1 MKVPATFID
10 YFASLGKEGQKQVV
24 ELLMTMM
31 ESLSTGF
38 GQAESEVAST
48 RVVAC
53 CACGS
58 FHVRANGKLKGVQ
71 RYWCGDCGKHFSETT
86 GKVTWSLQKKEKLG
100 EYLHHMLSGHSIKRC
115 AQLTGVAIQTSFD
128 WRHKILGAFSEAVP
142 EGFEGIT
149 ESDDIFFL
157 HSEKGSRNLQR
168 KPRKRGSG
176 ASKRGISDEQ
186 VAVVATC
193 DRKGNKE
200 MVVTARGRISKKD
213 LDRVLGGKL
222 EKTETLCTDSHRSYT
237 AFAKGKGLAHKK
249 FNASK
254 GQRITDK
261 AYHVQN
267 VNNTAMRL
275 RQWMG
280 SFNGVST
287 KYLQN
292 YLNWF
297 MVLDKIK
304 NSNKR
309 LNQFALYA
317 CMAANAWNTWRT
329 VVNSVGN

>member
-1 MKVPATFID
+1 
-10 YFASLGKEGQKQVV
+10 
-24 ELLMTMM
+24 
-31 ESLSTGF
+31 
-38 GQAESEVAST
+38 
-48 RVVAC
+48 
-53 CACGS
+53 
-58 FHVRANGKLKGVQ
+58 VRANGKLKGVQ
-71 RYWCGDCGKHFSETT
+71 RYWCGDCGKHFSE
-86 GKVTWSLQKKEKLG
+86 
-100 EYLHHMLSGHSIKRC
+100 
-115 AQLTGVAIQTSFD
+115 
-128 WRHKILGAFSEAVP
+128 AVH

-176 ASKRGISDEQ
+176 AFKRGISDEQ
-186 VAVVATC
+186 VDVVATC

-222 EKTETLCTDSHRSYT
+222 EKTETLCTDCHRSNT

-267 VNNTAMRL
+267 VNNTAKRL

-280 SFNGVST
+280 PFNGVST
-287 KYLQN
+287 RYLQN

-304 NSNKR
+304 NSNER

-329 VVNSVGN
+329 VVNSYGI

>member
-1 MKVPATFID
+1 
-10 YFASLGKEGQKQVV
+10 
-24 ELLMTMM
+24 MM
-31 ESLSTGF
+31 ESPSTGF
-38 GQAESEVAST
+38 RQAESEVTSN

-58 FHVRANGKLKGVQ
+58 SHVRANGKLKGVQ
-71 RYWCGDCGKHFSETT
+71 RYWCVDCGKHFSE
-86 GKVTWSLQKKEKLG
+86 
-100 EYLHHMLSGHSIKRC
+100 
-115 AQLTGVAIQTSFD
+115 
-128 WRHKILGAFSEAVP
+128 AVH

-186 VAVVATC
+186 VDVVATC

-222 EKTETLCTDSHRSYT
+222 KKTETLCTDSHRSYT

-267 VNNTAMRL
+267 VNNTARRL

-280 SFNGVST
+280 PFNGVST
-287 KYLQN
+287 RYLQN

-304 NSNKR
+304 NSNER
-309 LNQFALYA
+309 LNQFSLYA

-329 VVNSVGN
+329 VVNSYGI

>member
-1 MKVPATFID
+1 MAHQNTFHISGIFK

-24 ELLMTMM
+24 ELLIAMM
-31 ESLSTGF
+31 ESPSTGF
-38 GQAESEVAST
+38 RQAESEVTSN

-58 FHVRANGKLKGVQ
+58 SHVRANCKLKGVQ
-71 RYWCGDCGKHFSETT
+71 RYWCGDCGKHFSE
-86 GKVTWSLQKKEKLG
+86 
-100 EYLHHMLSGHSIKRC
+100 
-115 AQLTGVAIQTSFD
+115 
-128 WRHKILGAFSEAVP
+128 AVH

-149 ESDDIFFL
+149 ESNDIFFL

-168 KPRKRGSG
+168 KPHKRGSG

-186 VAVVATC
+186 VDVVATC

-222 EKTETLCTDSHRSYT
+222 EKTETLCTDCHRSYT

-267 VNNTAMRL
+267 VNNTARRL

-280 SFNGVST
+280 PFNGVST
-287 KYLQN
+287 RYLQN

-304 NSNKR
+304 NSNER

-329 VVNSVGN
+329 VVNSYGI

>member
-1 MKVPATFID
+1 M
-10 YFASLGKEGQKQVV
+10 
-24 ELLMTMM
+24 
-31 ESLSTGF
+31 
-38 GQAESEVAST
+38 
-48 RVVAC
+48 
-53 CACGS
+53 
-58 FHVRANGKLKGVQ
+58 
-71 RYWCGDCGKHFSETT
+71 
-86 GKVTWSLQKKEKLG
+86 
-100 EYLHHMLSGHSIKRC
+100 
-115 AQLTGVAIQTSFD
+115 
-128 WRHKILGAFSEAVP
+128 
-142 EGFEGIT
+142 
-149 ESDDIFFL
+149 
-157 HSEKGSRNLQR
+157 
-168 KPRKRGSG
+168 
-176 ASKRGISDEQ
+176 
-186 VAVVATC
+186 VATC

-329 VVNSVGN
+329 VVNSDGI

>member
-1 MKVPATFID
+1 LAHQNTFHISGIFK

-24 ELLMTMM
+24 ELLIAMM
-31 ESLSTGF
+31 ESPSTGF
-38 GQAESEVAST
+38 RQAESEVTSN

-58 FHVRANGKLKGVQ
+58 SHVRANGKLKGVQ
-71 RYWCGDCGKHFSETT
+71 RYWCGDCGKHFSE
-86 GKVTWSLQKKEKLG
+86 
-100 EYLHHMLSGHSIKRC
+100 
-115 AQLTGVAIQTSFD
+115 
-128 WRHKILGAFSEAVP
+128 AVH

-186 VAVVATC
+186 VDVVATC

-222 EKTETLCTDSHRSYT
+222 EKTETLCTDCHRSYT

-267 VNNTAMRL
+267 VNNTARRL

-280 SFNGVST
+280 PFNGVST
-287 KYLQN
+287 RYLQN

-304 NSNKR
+304 NSNER

-329 VVNSVGN
+329 VVNSYGI